1 MQKMIF
7 KRILEF
13 KLMIFKQN
21 QSKIKNQANK
31 KNQPNKKNEKFRRK
45 YQRKIDFLYKRLL
58 I

>member
-7 KRILEF
+7 KKILEF

-45 YQRKIDFLYKRLL
+45 YQRKIDFL
-58 I
+58 